1 MVQETAQPGTAVATR
16 LPEDEEMGLLVID
29 PARIQIVKH
38 NVELMERVV
47 STLLTEHIDYGT
59 VPGIKE
65 PFLFDPGACTVR
77 DIFSCYPEHE
87 VMLKETE
94 NGLMTIFMRANL
106 ISRKTKE
113 IIASG
118 VGAATMQETK
128 HKYRWVEDPTAW
140 GYKAEDCLKRK
151 SKYAPYDTTYRIL
164 NPDVDELK
172 NTILKMASKRAEVDA
187 SQNLPGVARAM
198 KKIKLGWK
206 LQVGDDT
213 SPEWDRFWGAT
224 KQMGLTRDKVHLI
237 CKVKSMT
244 EWVDGG
250 KTLEDAIKLCQD
262 TKVKASAKKAVD
274 DTFGDGGSE
283 PGMSV
288 PAKKVVEAYEE
299 AKPVDELPPVEDE
312 PVEAEFTEEELP
324 ETKPQPQPS
333 KPTKK
338 KEAEP
343 EQKVIEVDTSKIK
356 NSGNFYKA
364 CFDFFK
370 IQPPEALKLAGYSS
384 QSDLFD
390 CGEAFQQVAG
400 ALGYTVTKP

>member
-1 MVQETAQPGTAVATR
+1 MVQETAVEVRQPS
-16 LPEDEEMGLLVID
+16 EEEMGLLVID
-29 PARIQIVKH
+29 AGRIQVVKQ
-38 NVELMERVV
+38 NVELMERAV
-47 STLLTEHIDYGT
+47 STLLIENVDYGT
-59 VPGIKE
+59 VYGIKE
-65 PFLFDPGACTVR
+65 PFLFDPGASTAR
-77 DIFSCYPEHE
+77 DLFNCYPQHE
-87 VMLKETE
+87 VILKETE
-94 NGLMTIFMRANL
+94 KGLMTIFMRANL

-118 VGAATMQETK
+118 VGAATMEETK
-128 HKYRWVEDPTAW
+128 YKWRWVEDPKVW
-140 GYKAEDCLKRK
+140 GYNEEDCQKRK
-151 SKYAPYDTTYRIL
+151 AKYHPYPMTYRIL

-198 KKIKLGWK
+198 KKIKLGYE
-206 LQVGDDT
+206 LSTGDDT

-343 EQKVIEVDTSKIK
+343 EQKVIKVDTSKIR
-356 NSGNFYKA
+356 NSSDFYAA
-364 CFDFFK
+364 CHKHFK
-370 IQPPEALKLAGYSS
+370 IQPKEALKLAGYSS

-390 CGEAFQQVAG
+390 CAEAFMQVAG